1 MPKIYRYFSIHK
13 ERINLY
19 HYVGKL
25 DKTKH
30 KQKSSEALS
39 QKQVHGM
46 RLLRHEVTP
55 DWSWGGNGVKRPKLL
70 LLPRL
75 CRIVVQT
82 SFLLVL

>member
-55 DWSWGGNGVKRPKLL
+55 D
-70 LLPRL
+70 
-75 CRIVVQT
+75 
-82 SFLLVL
+82 